1 MRANASKLAC
11 TTNSSIVQASL
22 TAKIS
27 ALRGP
32 RNMRTRGV
40 AQVDDDPV
48 LSKIV
53 RIAGVLREICVEL
66 NSLKGLYRHLMTFAS
81 SKVL

>member
-1 MRANASKLAC
+1 MRTIATKLA
-11 TTNSSIVQASL
+11 SSASQSNNQASL

-40 AQVDDDPV
+40 AQADHDPV

-53 RIAGVLREICVEL
+53 RIAGVLREICEEL
-66 NSLKGLYRHLMTFAS
+66 NSLKGLYSNNTYNSMEI
-81 SKVL
+81 